1 MNDMPITIFKICDK
15 YTEEQCIE
23 KIKSKLSELKLSINK
38 LYTKEYKFGIDSVK
52 FNFFFASREKENGQ
66 LNWYENFKNLF
77 ELPNFSKI
85 GCSSYGIL
93 LINFQINKIN
103 ETSGK
108 IENDRNSK
116 YAITF
121 GYGNNAINDII
132 DYNFG
137 LEMAS
142 KIAKQDSINTQSS
155 KFFSLTKNKSLVIY
169 NSSNFTTQFGEAVDY
184 LTAEIEEEENRTAVK
199 QLLELIEKNVSF
211 STYVKTSMKKQLS
224 FENLCK
230 IIKNLD
236 KIYYEYKGEKFTIPR
251 LKYLGSKD
259 KELIDKLNQ
268 KLSEELLKD
277 KENINIS
284 IGMYVNNNGTIRML
298 ENETSYILSFNRMKK
313 EYSEL
318 TLKNIKDFMEEFSI
332 AEIKSIKVTT
342 ENLTRDELYK
352 YIDYTVNFDNSNE
365 FFCLSNGK
373 WTKFNR
379 EYIKKINREIED
391 KINKIIE
398 FNNDFSF
405 DENDL
410 NNWRNIYS
418 EEIAEKKYDYSDS
431 MFRLDFE
438 TAKLYNERVYNYYL
452 RDKLNAKLMDRKISE
467 SIEVSDIYNEK
478 YKELIHVKIGG
489 PGKFIECIDQSEKG
503 MQYYSYSDKN
513 KMYKNLKTKIGEIE
527 TITLLLI
534 IENNTVWK
542 KENINLFQSLRFKIN
557 LIEWYNSVLEMKY
570 KPKIIIGKR
579 I

>member
-431 MFRLDFE
+431 MN
-438 TAKLYNERVYNYYL
+438 KVLYNERVYNYYL

-542 KENINLFQSLRFKIN
+542 KENINLFQSLRFKLN